1 MNSNFDDINED
12 SLPLTD
18 EAEDYTQIEEKF
30 FENVRNG
37 KKYQHFLNLS
47 AQIDCFMIRSMLASM
62 DIPTYTE
69 GENVN
74 NIYGGASTCLTS
86 VFKIKL
92 YILIEDYEEAF
103 EVVKD
108 YINNKAETLAERD
121 GKDKYIKVFE
131 LLAAPY
137 IISNSQEM
145 LGIVVLPKKTEE
157 EKKSKKGL
165 FRRLFKDE

>member
-12 SLPLTD
+12 SLPFTD

-30 FENVRNG
+30 FESVRNG

-103 EVVKD
+103 EVVKG
-108 YINNKAETLAERD
+108 YIKNKAETLAERD

>member
-12 SLPLTD
+12 SLSLTD

>member
-157 EKKSKKGL
+157 EKKSKKRIL
-165 FRRLFKDE
+165 PSTFQR

>member
-103 EVVKD
+103 EVVKG
-108 YINNKAETLAERD
+108 YIKNKAETLAGRD

>member
-12 SLPLTD
+12 SLPFTD

-30 FENVRNG
+30 FESVRNG

-108 YINNKAETLAERD
+108 YIKNKAETLAGRD

>member
-18 EAEDYTQIEEKF
+18 EAENYTQIEEKF